1 MVIVAVG
8 CGVSVVIVAVRVWWQ
23 FCRSGS
29 GGVVAVWS

>member
-1 MVIVAVG
+1 MVIVTVG

-23 FCRSGS
+23 CGCSGS